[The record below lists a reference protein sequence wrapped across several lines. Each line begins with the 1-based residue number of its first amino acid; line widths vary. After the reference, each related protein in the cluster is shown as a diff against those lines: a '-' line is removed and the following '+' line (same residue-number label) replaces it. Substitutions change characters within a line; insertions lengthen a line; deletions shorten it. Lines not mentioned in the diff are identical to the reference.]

1 MKTMSLEMPSGIDCD
16 EAQKKARD
24 AALEAGGDVMLVS
37 CYDRVHDKM
46 IPEVVASKEEHDGYI
61 IYAEKHGADIRV
73 TVNKD
78 EYDFFFLSLGDDV
91 IT

>member
-1 MKTMSLEMPSGIDCD
+1 MKTMNLEVPPGMDCD
-16 EAQKKARD
+16 EAQKAAKD
-24 AALEAGGDVMLVS
+24 AALKAGGDVMLVS

-61 IYAEKHGADIRV
+61 IYAEHHGADIRV